1 MLNVNVNWKTQMSKE
16 TDYTMHNIRTTRVC
30 VPPPSSPIVVPFIL
44 YKGDNKYNSLGRV
57 RNFHWPSQFWLIE
70 SISIYQLFTKPHGVY
85 VISKLLK
92 ITAQSPLYKT

>member
-1 MLNVNVNWKTQMSKE
+1 MSEETGYDPRYPNNVC
-16 TDYTMHNIRTTRVC
+16 VC